1 MWRSRWEESI
11 GAQWSVNHRSLHER
25 LFLLVQHS
33 SYANP
38 ESSGTF
44 PTEKAPH
51 VLSCSTVRGRV
62 SDITINLV
70 SRGEGGGAGA
80 LHSLFTCKE
89 MEISA
94 GALYWCQRWPAAIWP
109 LYSFWH
115 PLLPTSFGLKLWH
128 EVAACR
134 VDRTEST
141 MGWINVFK
149 PAICFSLFLTT

>member
-1 MWRSRWEESI
+1 MCG
-11 GAQWSVNHRSLHER
+11 GADEK
-25 LFLLVQHS
+25 
-33 SYANP
+33 NP
-38 ESSGTF
+38 LELSEVLI
-44 PTEKAPH
+44 TEVSTSASPCW
-51 VLSCSTVRGRV
+51 CSTAHMLILNHLEHFQLKKHLMFYHVPQWEAESPTSPLTWCLGGR
-62 SDITINLV
+62 
-70 SRGEGGGAGA
+70 GGAGA